1 MAHRTVEEKFYRA
14 ASDVLSLYKER
25 EAQFEVDSNY
35 LREGIEDR
43 DHRIE
48 VLEERLSDRC
58 REVVQ
63 LKKQASSL
71 EVEELKKTVDE
82 QKRAMDKQK
91 EYEAE
96 LKRALDE
103 QKRAFE
109 DLKREFDEHERAC
122 DKHKKALSDAEFE
135 LRIVKESNDTYK
147 RIIDIANQTVPPCSP
162 IPPLSLP
169 YMSPNLTQP
178 EVSVILSSL
187 NSLHDFV
194 LPVSAVCIV
203 YSTHLNYLFEQERK
217 ENAAMPKGGEEK
229 AAMPKCQENAALQQH
244 SEEEIETQPL
254 SEFPQFLGPVTST
267 QVDAEAVIPDTE
279 DQLEYRARYEPD
291 IKYRK
296 VDCSN
301 CKKVYQLNALDPYC
315 PHCGER

>member
-14 ASDVLSLYKER
+14 ASDVLSLFKER
-25 EAQFEVDSNY
+25 EAQYEVDLNY

-43 DHRIE
+43 DQKID
-48 VLEERLSDRC
+48 VLEERLGDRS

-63 LKKQASSL
+63 LKKEASSVDL
-71 EVEELKKTVDE
+71 EELRKKIVE
-82 QKRAMDKQK
+82 QQRALDKQK
-91 EYEAE
+91 EDEAE
-96 LKRALDE
+96 LKRAFDE

-135 LRIVKESNDTYK
+135 LRIVKESNASYK
-147 RIIDIANQTVPPCSP
+147 RIIEIANAPCSP
-162 IPPLSLP
+162 IPPLSFP
-169 YMSPNLTQP
+169 SFHPNLTQP

-203 YSTHLNYLFEQERK
+203 YSTHLNYFFEQERK
-217 ENAAMPKGGEEK
+217 ENAAMPKGEEK

-254 SEFPQFLGPVTST
+254 SEFPRFLGPVTST

>member
-1 MAHRTVEEKFYRA
+1 VLIAMSHRTVEEKFYRA
-14 ASDVLSLYKER
+14 ASDVLSLFKER
-25 EAQFEVDSNY
+25 EAQFEADSNY

-48 VLEERLSDRC
+48 VLEERLADRS
-58 REVVQ
+58 REVVK

-71 EVEELKKTVDE
+71 ELEELKTTVGE
-82 QKRAMDKQK
+82 QKKAMDKQK

-96 LKRALDE
+96 LKRALDA

-109 DLKREFDEHERAC
+109 DLKREFDEH
-122 DKHKKALSDAEFE
+122 KKALSDAELQ
-135 LRIVKESNDTYK
+135 LRILKESNDSYK
-147 RIIDIANQTVPPCSP
+147 RIIEIANESVPPCSP

-169 YMSPNLTQP
+169 YTCPNLTQP

-187 NSLHDFV
+187 NSRVTRLV
-194 LPVSAVCIV
+194 LPVSAVCVIC
-203 YSTHLNYLFEQERK
+203 THLNSIIEQERE
-217 ENAAMPKGGEEK
+217 ENAAVPKGEEN
-229 AAMPKCQENAALQQH
+229 AAVPKRQENAALQH
-244 SEEEIETQPL
+244 SEDLETQPL

-296 VDCSN
+296 VDCSD
-301 CKKVYQLNALDPYC
+301 CKKVYQLNVLDPYC
-315 PHCGER
+315 PHCGGR